1 MKKFLERWCCV
12 NRLSRH
18 DSAGVKVSQSEQS
31 SYSDHC
37 TILPSCLSDPEGTSA
52 FGGPVNSSKRENPL
66 QAASPQPSKP
76 LTSQTHVLKM
86 LSRGAPINEVL
97 DELCNFIDIRS
108 PEVIPTVLLPHRDGM
123 HLRLAAGPKVPKL
136 WNKAFDGLKVPSHG
150 SFEAAGSL
158 GEHLVPLKGDPSF
171 AACWAVLSSQGVR
184 AAWSVPILSG
194 TNDILGTL
202 MLFYLRARRRPGERD
217 LTLIEQAIHIAAIAI
232 ECHRSEEEL
241 REFSRRLYRSQD
253 DERRRIA
260 RELHDST
267 GQKLAV
273 LGIKLS
279 EAESAIPA
287 VTCKSD
293 GILSECTSLTR
304 SIADEI
310 RTLSYLLHPPLLD
323 ECGLSTAIHWY
334 VDGINQRNGLHVDV
348 EIPANLRRLSED
360 AELAI
365 FRIVQASLTNV
376 HLHSKARAA
385 MVRIEQVPNAV
396 VVEVSDDGQGI
407 PDGVM
412 THSSRTKSVGVG
424 ITGMRERA
432 EELGGR
438 LEIET
443 SSDGTT
449 VKATIPGRNFRTVAQ

>member
-1 MKKFLERWCCV
+1 
-12 NRLSRH
+12 
-18 DSAGVKVSQSEQS
+18 
-31 SYSDHC
+31 
-37 TILPSCLSDPEGTSA
+37 
-52 FGGPVNSSKRENPL
+52 
-66 QAASPQPSKP
+66 
-76 LTSQTHVLKM
+76 M

-171 AACWAVLSSQGVR
+171 AACWAVLSRQGVR

>member
-1 MKKFLERWCCV
+1 M
-12 NRLSRH
+12 
-18 DSAGVKVSQSEQS
+18 
-31 SYSDHC
+31 
-37 TILPSCLSDPEGTSA
+37 
-52 FGGPVNSSKRENPL
+52 L
-66 QAASPQPSKP
+66 QTASPQPSKP

-136 WNKAFDGLKVPSHG
+136 WNKAFDGLKVPSYG
-150 SFEAAGSL
+150 SFEAAGRL
-158 GEHLVPLKGDPSF
+158 GERLLPLADMKSDPSF
-171 AACWAVLSSQGVR
+171 AACWAAVSSQGVQ

-194 TNDILGTL
+194 TNKILGTL
-202 MLFYLRARRRPGERD
+202 MLFYLTARRPGARD

-241 REFSRRLYRSQD
+241 REFSRRLYQSQD

-279 EAESAIPA
+279 EAERAIPA
-287 VTCKSD
+287 LACKSD

-334 VDGINQRNGLHVDV
+334 VDGINRRNGLHVDV

-385 MVRIEQVPNAV
+385 TVRLEPFPNAL
-396 VVEVSDDGQGI
+396 VVEIRDDGQGI

-412 THSSRTKSVGVG
+412 IHSSRTKSVGVG

-443 SSDGTT
+443 SGDGTT